1 MASTR
6 PQLPD
11 ALPSA
16 ELFPAQPSGPERA
29 PAASSNL
36 PSGHHSLSHP
46 YLGIRKPVRQ
56 IPSSLCDSPSC
67 RRHRAL
73 VARAPHCRAALTR
86 LQHLR
91 STDNIPLGEIEEA
104 GIREDEAD
112 FLPVFPAAEPPFF
125 SKNRNRRNSSPQA
138 TKALVVFAVSHT
150 CGRNAQRRGALAAR
164 LVVGHVRAPAV
175 ALKAFHSGSAVEP
188 SHEHMEEMPFQI
200 PASQRRI
207 SSQVTKSN
215 SLISSPK
222 QLVSEGTVNK
232 NPITFLLEGGADHS
246 IMSRAFAL
254 TNGIIMQP
262 LDPPIATV
270 FASNSSEVIRF
281 ATEPLRLQCQGHRSF
296 VRPLVSNGVLLDL
309 LLGLDWL
316 QKKRQRVD

>member
-1 MASTR
+1 MTPVGPSSPAS
-6 PQLPD
+6 
-11 ALPSA
+11 
-16 ELFPAQPSGPERA
+16 
-29 PAASSNL
+29 ASSYGASPKGLKYPTSDGSHGQEKVEDFLNISTL
-36 PSGHHSLSHP
+36 NSLSNKD
-46 YLGIRKPVRQ
+46 LVRF
-56 IPSSLCDSPSC
+56 
-67 RRHRAL
+67 
-73 VARAPHCRAALTR
+73 PHCGAALTR

-112 FLPVFPAAEPPFF
+112 FLPVFPAAEPPVF

-175 ALKAFHSGSAVEP
+175 ALKAFHQAA
-188 SHEHMEEMPFQI
+188 QW
-200 PASQRRI
+200 SQATSTWKKCLFRY
-207 SSQVTKSN
+207 QQAN
-215 SLISSPK
+215 A
-222 QLVSEGTVNK
+222 
-232 NPITFLLEGGADHS
+232 GGADHS

-254 TNGIIMQP
+254 VNGIIMQP
-262 LDPPIATV
+262 LDPPIATL

-281 ATEPLRLQCQGHRSF
+281 ATEPLQLQCQGHRSF
-296 VRPLVSNGVLLDL
+296 VQRFVSNGASLDL

-316 QKKRQRVD
+316 QQNNSRVDWDHGSLMLSDSDHCCKWEAVYSDAEFRDDSVAIRLCTAR